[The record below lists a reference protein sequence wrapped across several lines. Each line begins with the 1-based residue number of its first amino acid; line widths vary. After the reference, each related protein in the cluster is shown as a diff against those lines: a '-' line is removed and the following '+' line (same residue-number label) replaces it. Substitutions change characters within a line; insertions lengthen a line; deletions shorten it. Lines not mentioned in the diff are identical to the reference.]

1 MGGGC
6 NGILMRVR
14 KLKEIKI
21 LFESRWYNIRY
32 YTLLSPNFEQRF
44 RVDWEW
50 VVDQQMS
57 GISWRTK
64 VWRISF
70 LLGLLEA
77 RTIRLSFSFL
87 NAGVRR
93 AWSSICRDIVR
104 VRKHRPMSVC
114 NCLFQLQVQALT
126 SFMWTSTRISWISRS
141 LTCLVR
147 VSTLNFSGQCVSE
160 HRYPTYRPSFVS
172 KRRSLHIVKTAS
184 RSLRDYPGDR
194 ETPEEMCN
202 QVYRNEHAHH
212 L

>member
-1 MGGGC
+1 MSSELAYHQFLINLDSFVGGGC

-21 LFESRWYNIRY
+21 LFKSRWYNIRY

-64 VWRISF
+64 VRRISF

-104 VRKHRPMSVC
+104 VRSTALCLFAIACFSKCKLWLLLCEHRPG
-114 NCLFQLQVQALT
+114 FRE
-126 SFMWTSTRISWISRS
+126 F
-141 LTCLVR
+141 R
-147 VSTLNFSGQCVSE
+147 VLWRV
-160 HRYPTYRPSFVS
+160 
-172 KRRSLHIVKTAS
+172 
-184 RSLRDYPGDR
+184 
-194 ETPEEMCN
+194 
-202 QVYRNEHAHH
+202 
-212 L
+212 